1 MSKFR
6 WLDDYCELE
15 QEIDTI
21 ELELGRS
28 KKELN
33 RWLNVNDLGKYS
45 LTPESRGAKLEE
57 IIFDLEHELAYKF
70 NDLYDFKSS
79 VSKFKGLDNQILYLR
94 YIEQK
99 TFDEIA
105 DETGYAKGTIYNK
118 HAALMKVVKYL
129 TNVF

>member
-1 MSKFR
+1 MNKFR

-15 QEIDTI
+15 QQVDAIEF
-21 ELELGRS
+21 ELERA

-57 IIFDLEHELAYKF
+57 IISRLEHELAHKL
-70 NDLYDFKSS
+70 NDLYDFKET
-79 VSKFKGLDNQILYLR
+79 VSKFKGLDNKILFLR
-94 YIEQK
+94 YIERK

-105 DETGYAKGTIYNK
+105 DETGYVKGTIYNK
-118 HAALMKVVKYL
+118 HAALMKTVKYL
-129 TNVF
+129 REVF